1 METER
6 LLIEAVKE
14 DTRCFITHNADLN
27 PYSTAGSRISW
38 QRGFEGGERL
48 MTGYKV
54 EYDRGKLC
62 KEYIDETLKGKQC

>member
-14 DTRCFITHNADLN
+14 DIRCFITYNSDLN
-27 PYSTAGSRISW
+27 PYSTPSSRASW
-38 QRGFEGGERL
+38 QRGFDGGERL
-48 MTGYKV
+48 ITGYKV